1 MIAAIPGIDETA
13 PTLLYPGIFQ
23 RHPIEGARTWR
34 SLDRTAMHRLH
45 EKGPVSDPAGM
56 PNSTTLTNTGLREAE
71 AVFRRLFEADNRAAR
86 GTGSIVA
93 ASLDVP
99 RR

>member
-1 MIAAIPGIDETA
+1 MD
-13 PTLLYPGIFQ
+13 
-23 RHPIEGARTWR
+23 
-34 SLDRTAMHRLH
+34 RLH

-56 PNSTTLTNTGLREAE
+56 PNSTTLTDTGLREAE
-71 AVFRRLFEADNRAAR
+71 AAFRRLFEADDRAPR
-86 GTGSIVA
+86 GAGSIVA